1 MLYLDLLYKKSKKYK
16 NLHGGLAMK
25 IREMFE
31 KKMKEKQ
38 RKQKAKMLIKVTAG
52 AAAGVAAGVIGGVL
66 VAPKSGKETREDI
79 AKTAK
84 DLGETAVTKSV
95 EMKEILDNKVV
106 ETKINA
112 TIAKEKISKYLSD
125 RNEEKNNDKNKDD
138 VVIEEVSEIDPIT
151 ETEE

>member
-1 MLYLDLLYKKSKKYK
+1 MLYLVLLYKKYKKYK
-16 NLHGGLAMK
+16 NLHGGLAMN
-25 IREMFE
+25 IRDMLE
-31 KKMKEKQ
+31 KRMKEKQ
-38 RKQKAKMLIKVTAG
+38 RKQKARLLMKVTAG

-66 VAPKSGKETREDI
+66 VAPKSGKEMRDDI

-84 DLGETAVTKSV
+84 DLSETAVSKSV

-112 TIAKEKISKYLSD
+112 TVAKDKISKYLSD
-125 RNEEKNNDKNKDD
+125 RNEKNNTKNKDD

>member
-1 MLYLDLLYKKSKKYK
+1 MNIRDML
-16 NLHGGLAMK
+16 
-25 IREMFE
+25 E
-31 KKMKEKQ
+31 KRMKEKQ
-38 RKQKAKMLIKVTAG
+38 RKQKARLLMKVTAG

-66 VAPKSGKETREDI
+66 VAPKSGKETRDDI

-84 DLGETAVTKSV
+84 DLSETAVSKSV

-112 TIAKEKISKYLSD
+112 TVAKDKISKYLSD
-125 RNEEKNNDKNKDD
+125 RNEKNNTKNKDD

>member
-1 MLYLDLLYKKSKKYK
+1 
-16 NLHGGLAMK
+16 MK
-25 IREMFE
+25 IREMIE

-38 RKQKAKMLIKVTAG
+38 KRRTTKILMKVTAG
-52 AAAGVAAGVIGGVL
+52 AVAGVAAGVIGGVL

-84 DLGETAVTKSV
+84 DFGETAVTKSI

-112 TIAKEKISKYLSD
+112 TIAKEKIQKYLSD
-125 RNEEKNNDKNKDD
+125 KDEEKNNSKIEDS
-138 VVIEEVSEIDPIT
+138 VVIEEDEIDPIT
-151 ETEE
+151 KTEE